1 MTFNDRTHITNK
13 EIWAIAL
20 PIMLGNMAQTII
32 NFTDTAFLGHVGVI
46 ALGASMLAGLFYF
59 VFTTIATGFAIGIQI
74 IVARRFGEG
83 RLDRIGVIFEHGSI
97 VVMILGLILFSIL
110 YFFSDAL
117 LLWLIDSPNIYEASL
132 EYIKYR
138 RFGIMFV
145 CFNFLFRGLYI
156 GIANTKVITY
166 STIIMAIVNIFLDY
180 CLIFGNFGFPEM
192 SIGGAALASFF
203 AEVSAF
209 IFFTAYTYFS
219 LRKKEYGIFKLHKIE
234 SELMKRI
241 LKIATPTMI
250 QKLFS
255 FSVWFIFFILIEK
268 MGETATGISSI
279 VRSIYMILITPCFAF
294 ATTTN
299 TVVSRI
305 IGEGY
310 SNEVF
315 PTINKILKNCLLCT
329 IPIMILVAIF
339 PVQIAKIYTNDLNLI
354 QLVIPSIYVIC
365 FGTIFQGIGNAY
377 FEAVSGT
384 GNTTAALYLEAIILV
399 VYVAFIW
406 AMTHLTTEVHWVWT
420 AEILYGVLLGLFCV
434 IYLKHAKWDKKK
446 I

>member
-1 MTFNDRTHITNK
+1 MKTQISNK
-13 EIWAIAL
+13 EIWSIAL

-32 NFTDTAFLGHVGVI
+32 NFTDTAFLGRLGVI

-74 IVARRFGEG
+74 IIARRFGEG
-83 RLDRIGVIFEHGSI
+83 NHGRIGVIFQHGSI
-97 VVMILGLILFSIL
+97 FVLILGLILFSIL
-110 YFFSDAL
+110 YIFSDHL

-138 RFGIMFV
+138 QFGIIFV
-145 CFNFLFRGLYI
+145 CFNFLYRALYV
-156 GIANTKVITY
+156 GISNTKVITY
-166 STIIMAIVNIFLDY
+166 STIIMAVVNIFLDY

-192 SIGGAALASFF
+192 GIGGAALASFC

-209 IFFTAYTYFS
+209 TFFTIYSYIT
-219 LRKKEYGIFKLHKIE
+219 LRNKDYGMFKLHKLE
-234 SELMKRI
+234 SELMGRI
-241 LKIATPTMI
+241 LKLATPTMI

-279 VRSIYMILITPCFAF
+279 VRSVYMILITPCFAF

-305 IGEGY
+305 IGEGH
-310 SNEVF
+310 SDQVF
-315 PTINKILKNCLLCT
+315 STINKILKNCLLCT

-339 PVQIAKIYTNDLNLI
+339 PIQIARIYTDDLNLA
-354 QLVIPSIYVIC
+354 QLVVPSIYVIC

-384 GNTTAALYLEAIILV
+384 GNTSAALYLEAVILV
-399 VYVAFIW
+399 IYVAFIW
-406 AMTHLTTEVHWVWT
+406 AMTHLTTRVELVWT
-420 AEILYGVLLGLFCV
+420 AEILYGALLGILCG
-434 IYLKHAKWDKKK
+434 IYMKFAKWDKKRV
-446 I
+446 

>member
-1 MTFNDRTHITNK
+1 MKTQISNK
-13 EIWAIAL
+13 EIWSIAL

-32 NFTDTAFLGHVGVI
+32 NFTDTAFLGHLGVI

-74 IVARRFGEG
+74 IIARRFGEG
-83 RLDRIGVIFEHGSI
+83 NYGRIGIIFEHGSLF
-97 VVMILGLILFSIL
+97 VLILGSILFSIL
-110 YFFSDAL
+110 YFFSDQL
-117 LLWLIDSPNIYEASL
+117 LYLLIDSQNIYDASI

-138 RFGIMFV
+138 RYGIIFV
-145 CFNFLFRGLYI
+145 CFNFLYRALYI
-156 GIANTKVITY
+156 GISNTKVITY
-166 STIIMAIVNIFLDY
+166 STIIMAVVNILLDY

-192 SIGGAALASFF
+192 GIGGAALASFC

-209 IFFTAYTYFS
+209 IFFTVYSYIT
-219 LRKKEYGIFKLHKIE
+219 LTKKDYGIFKIHKLE
-234 SELMKRI
+234 SELMGRI
-241 LKIATPTMI
+241 LRVATPTMI

-279 VRSIYMILITPCFAF
+279 VRSVYMILITPCFAF

-305 IGEGY
+305 IGEGH
-310 SNEVF
+310 SDQVF
-315 PTINKILKNCLLCT
+315 NTVLKILKNCLLCT
-329 IPIMILVAIF
+329 IPIIVLVAIF
-339 PVQIAKIYTNDLNLI
+339 PMQIVRIYTDDINLA

-365 FGTIFQGIGNAY
+365 AGTIFQGIGNAY

-384 GNTTAALYLEAIILV
+384 GNTTAALYLEAVILV
-399 VYVAFIW
+399 IYIAFIW
-406 AMTHLTTEVHWVWT
+406 AMTHLTTHVHWVWT
-420 AEILYGVLLGLFCV
+420 AEILYGALLGIFCY
-434 IYLKHAKWDKKK
+434 IYMKFAKWDKKH

>member
-1 MTFNDRTHITNK
+1 MKTQISNK
-13 EIWAIAL
+13 EIWSIAL

-32 NFTDTAFLGHVGVI
+32 NFTDTAFLGHLGVI

-74 IVARRFGEG
+74 IIARRFGEG
-83 RLDRIGVIFEHGSI
+83 NYGRIGIIFEHGSLF
-97 VVMILGLILFSIL
+97 VLILGSILFSIL
-110 YFFSDAL
+110 YFFSDQL
-117 LLWLIDSPNIYEASL
+117 LYLLIDSQNIYDASI

-138 RFGIMFV
+138 RYGIIFV
-145 CFNFLFRGLYI
+145 CFNFLYRALYI
-156 GIANTKVITY
+156 GISNTKVITY
-166 STIIMAIVNIFLDY
+166 STIIMAVVNILLDY
-180 CLIFGNFGFPEM
+180 CLIFGNLGFPEM
-192 SIGGAALASFF
+192 GIGGAALASFC

-209 IFFTAYTYFS
+209 IFFTVYSYIT
-219 LRKKEYGIFKLHKIE
+219 LTKKDYGMFKIHKLE
-234 SELMKRI
+234 SELMGRI
-241 LKIATPTMI
+241 LRIATPTMI

-279 VRSIYMILITPCFAF
+279 VRSVYMILITPCFAF

-305 IGEGY
+305 IGEGH
-310 SNEVF
+310 SDQVF
-315 PTINKILKNCLLCT
+315 NTVLKILKNCLLCT
-329 IPIMILVAIF
+329 IPIMVLVAVF
-339 PVQIAKIYTNDLNLI
+339 PMQIVRIYTDDINLA

-365 FGTIFQGIGNAY
+365 AGTIFQGIGNAY

-384 GNTTAALYLEAIILV
+384 GNTTAALYLEAVILV
-399 VYVAFIW
+399 IYIAFIW
-406 AMTHLTTEVHWVWT
+406 AMTHLTTHVHWVWT
-420 AEILYGVLLGLFCV
+420 AEILYGALLGIFCY
-434 IYLKHAKWDKKK
+434 IYMKFAKWDKKH

>member
-1 MTFNDRTHITNK
+1 MKTQITNK
-13 EIWAIAL
+13 EIWSIAL

-32 NFTDTAFLGHVGVI
+32 NFTDTAFLGHLGVI

-74 IVARRFGEG
+74 IIARRYGEG
-83 RLDRIGVIFEHGSI
+83 NYGRIGIIFEHGSLF
-97 VVMILGLILFSIL
+97 VLILGSILFSIL
-110 YFFSDAL
+110 YFFSDQL
-117 LLWLIDSPNIYEASL
+117 LYLLIDSPNIYDASI

-145 CFNFLFRGLYI
+145 CFNFLYRALYI
-156 GIANTKVITY
+156 GISDTKVITY

-192 SIGGAALASFF
+192 GIGGAALASFC

-209 IFFTAYTYFS
+209 VFFTIYSYIT
-219 LRKKEYGIFKLHKIE
+219 LTKKNYGMFKVHKLE
-234 SELMKRI
+234 SELMGRI
-241 LKIATPTMI
+241 LRVATPTMI

-279 VRSIYMILITPCFAF
+279 VRSVYMILITPCFAF

-305 IGEGY
+305 IGEGH
-310 SNEVF
+310 SDQVF
-315 PTINKILKNCLLCT
+315 STVFKILKNCLLCT
-329 IPIMILVAIF
+329 IPIMVLVAVF
-339 PVQIAKIYTNDLNLI
+339 PMQIVRIYTDDINLA

-365 FGTIFQGIGNAY
+365 AGTIFQGIGNAY

-384 GNTTAALYLEAIILV
+384 GNTTAALYLEAVILV
-399 VYVAFIW
+399 VYVLFIW
-406 AMTHLTTEVHWVWT
+406 AMTHLTTHVHWVWT
-420 AEILYGVLLGLFCV
+420 AEILYGALLGIFCY
-434 IYLKHAKWDKKK
+434 IYMKFANWNKKR

>member
-1 MTFNDRTHITNK
+1 MKTQISNK
-13 EIWAIAL
+13 EIWSIAL

-32 NFTDTAFLGHVGVI
+32 NFTDTAFLGHLGVI

-74 IVARRFGEG
+74 IIARRYGEG
-83 RLDRIGVIFEHGSI
+83 NYGRIGIIFEHGSLF
-97 VVMILGLILFSIL
+97 VLILGSILFSIL
-110 YFFSDAL
+110 YFFSDQL
-117 LLWLIDSPNIYEASL
+117 LYLLIDSQNIYDASI

-138 RFGIMFV
+138 RYGIIFV
-145 CFNFLFRGLYI
+145 CFNFLYRALYI
-156 GIANTKVITY
+156 GISNTKVITY
-166 STIIMAIVNIFLDY
+166 STIIMAVVNILLDY

-192 SIGGAALASFF
+192 GIGGAALASFC

-209 IFFTAYTYFS
+209 IFFTVYSYIT
-219 LRKKEYGIFKLHKIE
+219 LTKKDYGMFKIHKLE
-234 SELMKRI
+234 SELMGRI
-241 LKIATPTMI
+241 LRIATPTMI

-279 VRSIYMILITPCFAF
+279 VRSVYMILITPCFAF

-305 IGEGY
+305 IGEGH
-310 SNEVF
+310 SDQVF
-315 PTINKILKNCLLCT
+315 NTILKILKNCLLCT
-329 IPIMILVAIF
+329 IPIMVLVAIF
-339 PVQIAKIYTNDLNLI
+339 PMQIVRIYTDDINLA

-365 FGTIFQGIGNAY
+365 AGTIFQGIGNAY

-384 GNTTAALYLEAIILV
+384 GNTTAALYLEAVILV
-399 VYVAFIW
+399 IYIAFIW
-406 AMTHLTTEVHWVWT
+406 AMTHLTTHVHWVWT
-420 AEILYGVLLGLFCV
+420 AEILYGALLGIFCY
-434 IYLKHAKWDKKK
+434 IYMKFAKWDKKH

>member
-192 SIGGAALASFF
+192 GIGGAALASFF

-209 IFFTAYTYFS
+209 IFFTTYTYFS

-354 QLVIPSIYVIC
+354 QFVIPSIYVIC

>member
-1 MTFNDRTHITNK
+1 MIFNDRTHITNK

-192 SIGGAALASFF
+192 GIGGAALASFF

-209 IFFTAYTYFS
+209 IFFTVYTYFS

-434 IYLKHAKWDKKK
+434 IYLKHARWDKKK

>member
-192 SIGGAALASFF
+192 GIGGAALASFF

-310 SNEVF
+310 SNELF

-434 IYLKHAKWDKKK
+434 IYLKHARWDKKK

>member
-1 MTFNDRTHITNK
+1 MKTQISNK
-13 EIWAIAL
+13 EIWSIAL
-20 PIMLGNMAQTII
+20 PIMLGNMAQTVI
-32 NFTDTAFLGHVGVI
+32 NFTDTAFLGHLGVI

-74 IVARRFGEG
+74 IIARRFGEG
-83 RLDRIGVIFEHGSI
+83 NYGRIGIIFEHGSLF
-97 VVMILGLILFSIL
+97 VLILGSILFSIL
-110 YFFSDAL
+110 YFFSDQL
-117 LLWLIDSPNIYEASL
+117 LYLLIDSQNIYDASI

-138 RFGIMFV
+138 RYGIIFV
-145 CFNFLFRGLYI
+145 CFNFLYRALYI
-156 GIANTKVITY
+156 GISNTKVITY
-166 STIIMAIVNIFLDY
+166 STIIMAVVNILLDY

-192 SIGGAALASFF
+192 GIGGAALASFC

-209 IFFTAYTYFS
+209 IFFTVYSYIT
-219 LRKKEYGIFKLHKIE
+219 LTKKDYGMFKIHKLE
-234 SELMKRI
+234 SELMGRI
-241 LKIATPTMI
+241 LRVATPTMI

-279 VRSIYMILITPCFAF
+279 VRSVYMILITPCFAF

-305 IGEGY
+305 IGEGH
-310 SNEVF
+310 SDQVF
-315 PTINKILKNCLLCT
+315 NTVLKILKNCLLCT
-329 IPIMILVAIF
+329 IPIMVLVAVF
-339 PVQIAKIYTNDLNLI
+339 PMQIVRIYTDDINLA

-365 FGTIFQGIGNAY
+365 AGTIFQGIGNAY

-384 GNTTAALYLEAIILV
+384 GNTTAALYLEAVILV
-399 VYVAFIW
+399 IYIAFIW
-406 AMTHLTTEVHWVWT
+406 AMTHLTTHVHWVWT
-420 AEILYGVLLGLFCV
+420 AEILYGALLGIFCY
-434 IYLKHAKWDKKK
+434 IYMKFAKWDKKH

>member
-1 MTFNDRTHITNK
+1 
-13 EIWAIAL
+13 
-20 PIMLGNMAQTII
+20 
-32 NFTDTAFLGHVGVI
+32 
-46 ALGASMLAGLFYF
+46 
-59 VFTTIATGFAIGIQI
+59 
-74 IVARRFGEG
+74 
-83 RLDRIGVIFEHGSI
+83 
-97 VVMILGLILFSIL
+97 
-110 YFFSDAL
+110 
-117 LLWLIDSPNIYEASL
+117 
-132 EYIKYR
+132 
-138 RFGIMFV
+138 
-145 CFNFLFRGLYI
+145 
-156 GIANTKVITY
+156 
-166 STIIMAIVNIFLDY
+166 
-180 CLIFGNFGFPEM
+180 
-192 SIGGAALASFF
+192 
-203 AEVSAF
+203 
-209 IFFTAYTYFS
+209 
-219 LRKKEYGIFKLHKIE
+219 
-234 SELMKRI
+234 
-241 LKIATPTMI
+241 MI

>member
-74 IVARRFGEG
+74 IVARRCGEG

-192 SIGGAALASFF
+192 GIGGAALASFF

-255 FSVWFIFFILIEK
+255 FSVWFVFFIMIEK

-434 IYLKHAKWDKKK
+434 IYLKHARWDKKK

>member
-1 MTFNDRTHITNK
+1 MKTQISNK
-13 EIWAIAL
+13 EIWSIAL

-32 NFTDTAFLGHVGVI
+32 NFTDTAFLGRLGVI

-74 IVARRFGEG
+74 IIARRFGEG
-83 RLDRIGVIFEHGSI
+83 NNGRIGVIFQHGSI
-97 VVMILGLILFSIL
+97 FVLILGLILFSIL
-110 YFFSDAL
+110 YIFSDHL

-138 RFGIMFV
+138 QFGIIFV
-145 CFNFLFRGLYI
+145 CFNFLYRALYV
-156 GIANTKVITY
+156 GISNTKVITY
-166 STIIMAIVNIFLDY
+166 STIIMAVVNIFLDY

-192 SIGGAALASFF
+192 GIGGAALASFC

-209 IFFTAYTYFS
+209 TFFTIYSYIT
-219 LRKKEYGIFKLHKIE
+219 LRNKDYGMFKLHRLE
-234 SELMKRI
+234 SELMGRI
-241 LKIATPTMI
+241 LKLATPTMI

-279 VRSIYMILITPCFAF
+279 VRSVYMILITPCFAF

-305 IGEGY
+305 IGEGH
-310 SNEVF
+310 SDQVF
-315 PTINKILKNCLLCT
+315 STINKILKNCLLCT

-339 PVQIAKIYTNDLNLI
+339 PIQIARIYTDDINLA
-354 QLVIPSIYVIC
+354 QLVVPSIYVIC

-384 GNTTAALYLEAIILV
+384 GNTSAALYLEAVILV
-399 VYVAFIW
+399 IYVAFIW
-406 AMTHLTTEVHWVWT
+406 AMTHLTTRVELVWT
-420 AEILYGVLLGLFCV
+420 AELLYGALLGILCG
-434 IYLKHAKWDKKK
+434 IYMKFAKWDKKRV
-446 I
+446 

>member
-1 MTFNDRTHITNK
+1 MKAQISNK
-13 EIWAIAL
+13 EIWSIAL

-32 NFTDTAFLGHVGVI
+32 NFTDTAFLGRLGVI

-74 IVARRFGEG
+74 IIARRFGEG
-83 RLDRIGVIFEHGSI
+83 NHGRIGVIFQHGSI
-97 VVMILGLILFSIL
+97 FVLILGLILFSIL
-110 YFFSDAL
+110 YIFSDHL

-138 RFGIMFV
+138 QFGIIFV
-145 CFNFLFRGLYI
+145 CFNFLYRALYV
-156 GIANTKVITY
+156 GISNTKVITY
-166 STIIMAIVNIFLDY
+166 STIIMAVVNIFLDY

-192 SIGGAALASFF
+192 GIGGAALASFC

-209 IFFTAYTYFS
+209 TFFTVYSYIT
-219 LRKKEYGIFKLHKIE
+219 LRNKDYGMFKLHRLE
-234 SELMKRI
+234 SELMGRI
-241 LKIATPTMI
+241 LKLATPTMI

-279 VRSIYMILITPCFAF
+279 VRSVYMILITPCFAF

-305 IGEGY
+305 IGEGH
-310 SNEVF
+310 SDQVF
-315 PTINKILKNCLLCT
+315 STINKILKNCLLCT

-339 PVQIAKIYTNDLNLI
+339 PIQIARIYTDDLNLA
-354 QLVIPSIYVIC
+354 QLVVPSIYVIC

-384 GNTTAALYLEAIILV
+384 GNTSAALYLEAVILV
-399 VYVAFIW
+399 IYVAFIW
-406 AMTHLTTEVHWVWT
+406 AMTHLTTRVELVWT
-420 AEILYGVLLGLFCV
+420 AEILYGALLGILCG
-434 IYLKHAKWDKKK
+434 IYMKFAKWDKKRV
-446 I
+446 

>member
-1 MTFNDRTHITNK
+1 
-13 EIWAIAL
+13 
-20 PIMLGNMAQTII
+20 MAQTII
-32 NFTDTAFLGHVGVI
+32 NFTDTAFLGRLGVI

-74 IVARRFGEG
+74 IIARRFGEG
-83 RLDRIGVIFEHGSI
+83 NHGRIGVIFQHGSI
-97 VVMILGLILFSIL
+97 FVLILGLILFSIL
-110 YFFSDAL
+110 YIFSDHL

-138 RFGIMFV
+138 QFGIIFV
-145 CFNFLFRGLYI
+145 CFNFLYRALYV
-156 GIANTKVITY
+156 GISNTKVITY

-192 SIGGAALASFF
+192 GIGGAALASFC
-203 AEVSAF
+203 AEVLAF
-209 IFFTAYTYFS
+209 TFFTVYSYIT
-219 LRKKEYGIFKLHKIE
+219 LRNKDYGMFKLHRLE
-234 SELMKRI
+234 SELMGRI
-241 LKIATPTMI
+241 LKLATPTMI

-279 VRSIYMILITPCFAF
+279 VRSVYMILITPCFAF

-305 IGEGY
+305 IGEGH
-310 SNEVF
+310 SDQVF
-315 PTINKILKNCLLCT
+315 STINKILKNCLLCT

-339 PVQIAKIYTNDLNLI
+339 PIHIARIYTDDLNLA
-354 QLVIPSIYVIC
+354 QLVVPSIYVIC

-384 GNTTAALYLEAIILV
+384 GNTSAALYLEAVILV
-399 VYVAFIW
+399 IYVAFIW
-406 AMTHLTTEVHWVWT
+406 AMTHLTTRVELVWT
-420 AEILYGVLLGLFCV
+420 AEILYGALLGILCG
-434 IYLKHAKWDKKK
+434 IYMKFAKWDKKRV
-446 I
+446 